1 MSLNTSQ
8 WQQLRLYC
16 STQYAPVQGDN
27 RRSGMKSKLVVNIS
41 SAFNEKAIVEI
52 PSGNLAGQKGSFC
65 FVLSLSNFTD
75 NHLEGYKSSR
85 SNDYTTIKKF
95 YREQTIIK

>member
-1 MSLNTSQ
+1 
-8 WQQLRLYC
+8 
-16 STQYAPVQGDN
+16 
-27 RRSGMKSKLVVNIS
+27 MKSKLVVNIS

-52 PSGNLAGQKGSFC
+52 PSGNLAGQKESFCFC

-85 SNDYTTIKKF
+85 SNDYTTIKNF
-95 YREQTIIK
+95 YLEQTIIK